1 MKGETMSQRTRQ
13 FFEALKEGA
22 AEAAQEI
29 GAELKQLAN
38 HGRTELAAALF
49 NQSPFVMYMRE
60 THTTE
65 QTPDH
70 GLPPEAMK
78 QQEMQQEQE
87 RGGREM

>member
-1 MKGETMSQRTRQ
+1 MSQRTRQ

-38 HGRTELAAALF
+38 HGRTEVAAALF
-49 NQSPFVMYMRE
+49 NGSPFVMYMRE

-65 QTPDH
+65 QQTPDH
-70 GLPPEAMK
+70 GLPPEAAK
-78 QQEMQQEQE
+78 PEAQQEQE